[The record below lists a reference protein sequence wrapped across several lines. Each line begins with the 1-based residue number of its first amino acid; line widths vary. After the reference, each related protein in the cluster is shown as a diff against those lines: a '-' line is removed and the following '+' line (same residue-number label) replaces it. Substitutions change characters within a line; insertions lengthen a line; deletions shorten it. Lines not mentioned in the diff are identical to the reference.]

1 MRIALHDRKIGPGE
15 PCYVIAE
22 IGINHNGDLDI
33 AEDLICAAADAGCDA
48 VKFPVLASHRSAA
61 RTAT

>member
-1 MRIALHDRKIGPGE
+1 MSEVKIGNRAVGGRN

-33 AEDLICAAADAGCDA
+33 AKQLIDVAVPPAAT
-48 VKFPVLASHRSAA
+48 R
-61 RTAT
+61 